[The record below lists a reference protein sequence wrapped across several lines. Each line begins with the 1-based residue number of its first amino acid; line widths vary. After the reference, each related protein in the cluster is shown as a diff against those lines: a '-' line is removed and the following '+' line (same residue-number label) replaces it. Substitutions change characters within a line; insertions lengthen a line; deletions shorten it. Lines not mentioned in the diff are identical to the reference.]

1 VIDFPPPLK
10 KYYLPIAVLTFD
22 LHLSNMILSAVYQKQ
37 RRLDMGKKDITARMA
52 KDAGIT
58 LNKAQK
64 AFASLLDSIREDL
77 KKGKK
82 VNFSGFGSFEVKI
95 REARKGRNPKTGESI
110 AIPSKKRIKFN
121 PSRQFKNSL

>member
-1 VIDFPPPLK
+1 
-10 KYYLPIAVLTFD
+10 
-22 LHLSNMILSAVYQKQ
+22 
-37 RRLDMGKKDITARMA
+37 MGKKDIAARMA